1 MAGMVCAHKALTVF
15 HNKLMTHPTSLPS
28 PTFLSATTVSTSI
41 PPLPPPL
48 PSLLHIA
55 TMSFLSHPL
64 RSHYHLSATTPN
76 FHHHHLAHPF
86 SPHSLHHLHL
96 IPPPPP
102 QPPPLNFHHQLPP
115 LFPHTAITTTFLP
128 LPLPSYYHLLLP
140 TFSFPTT
147 TIPTY

>member
-1 MAGMVCAHKALTVF
+1 
-15 HNKLMTHPTSLPS
+15 MTHPTSLPS
-28 PTFLSATTVSTSI
+28 PTFLSAATVSTSI

-55 TMSFLSHPL
+55 TITFLSHLL

-76 FHHHHLAHPF
+76 FHHYHLAHPF

-96 IPPPPP
+96 IPPPLP

-115 LFPHTAITTTFLP
+115 LFPRTAITTTFHP
-128 LPLPSYYHLLLP
+128 LPLPCTSSYPLSLFPPQQFLP
-140 TFSFPTT
+140 IDFFCGFFFGWF
-147 TIPTY
+147 